1 MAKRGK
7 RAPVMAKAGVTRG
20 RRRYKCG
27 GKTVEKNMI

>member
-27 GKTVEKNMI
+27 GKIKK